1 MKPVTGKEFAEVIE
15 RFGWEYKRTTAS
27 HHIYR
32 KPGNPYNIS
41 LPIHNN
47 KQLKLGLQI
56 SQMRIAGITEKDL

>member
-32 KPGNPYNIS
+32 KPGNPFNIS

>member
-32 KPGNPYNIS
+32 KPGNPFNIS

-47 KQLKLGLQI
+47 KQLKLGLQV